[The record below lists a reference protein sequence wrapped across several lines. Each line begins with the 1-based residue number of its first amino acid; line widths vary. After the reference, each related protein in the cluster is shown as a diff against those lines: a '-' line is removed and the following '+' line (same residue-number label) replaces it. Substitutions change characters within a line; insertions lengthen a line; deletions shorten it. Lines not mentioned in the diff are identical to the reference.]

1 MNIFGFKSGHFSY
14 KNHWKNF
21 QYFLQKDLQ
30 YLIIFQSGKGQ
41 ICSRTLKI
49 IKYSNNLWK
58 MKKTRHFLPLFEW
71 PLLEAKKFIVQSRL

>member
-30 YLIIFQSGKGQ
+30 YLIIFQSGKG
-41 ICSRTLKI
+41 
-49 IKYSNNLWK
+49 KYSNNLWK
-58 MKKTRHFLPLFEW
+58 MKKTRHFLPLFEMATFRSKKVHS
-71 PLLEAKKFIVQSRL
+71 AK